1 LHEIPLKIAGIMEK
15 KIVKKAAVKTGSDQ
29 GSRHPQ
35 KWLGSAWPLLWFAL
49 AGFLLFGQTL
59 RFDYT
64 WLDDQTLVLN
74 NLENL
79 KSAANIPSAFTGD
92 VFHSLPGNRYY
103 YRPVLTLSFM
113 ADAGIG
119 GGSFTAFHAGN
130 ILYHVIAVFLV
141 FLLFAELG
149 FDRLRSFLFS
159 MLFLVHP
166 LVTQVVAWVP
176 GRNDS
181 LLAIFSA
188 GSFLFFIRYLKTG
201 RQLTLWLSFFFYVLA
216 LFTKEN
222 AIVIPFLFAAYA
234 FLVSRVPWKKMFLPV
249 LSWILLTTAWAVIR
263 HQALGAQGGASLFV
277 QVLSVMR
284 GLPALLPFLGKAVFP
299 FDLSVFPILADMKV
313 SLVLGM
319 GVLVLLGVLFRFTA
333 PADRALSAIGLAWFL
348 AFLVPSFVSVSGQIP
363 NYSEHRSY
371 LSLAGI
377 LLMVLASAPVK
388 KASFSSVPPLVV
400 MAGTILLFGLLTFRH
415 AGNFR
420 DRLTFWKN
428 AVETSP
434 SHAFNYNNLGAMY
447 FLDHEFEKAEP
458 YFLKAIEINPYEPMA
473 HSNAGLICMNTGRP
487 AEAEKFYLEEIRIN
501 PKYDHAYF
509 NLGILYYNSGKYDEG
524 IRLWEKTLE
533 INPGY
538 KDAYD
543 ALLFAF
549 QKLDRPGDRD
559 RILKKATENRITH

>member
-1 LHEIPLKIAGIMEK
+1 MEK
-15 KIVKKAAVKTGSDQ
+15 GKSGKDAGRQPTGA
-29 GSRHPQ
+29 G
-35 KWLGSAWPLLWFAL
+35 WLRPGPALLWIAL
-49 AGFLLFGQTL
+49 AAFLLFGRTIPY
-59 RFDYT
+59 DYT
-64 WLDDQTLVLN
+64 YLDDQTLILA

-79 KSAANIPSAFTGD
+79 KSPQHLSDAFSGD

-113 ADAGIG
+113 ADARIG
-119 GGSFTAFHAGN
+119 GGSFTAFHVGN
-130 ILYHVIAVFLV
+130 ILYHAIAVFLI

-159 MLFLVHP
+159 LLFLVHP
-166 LVTQVVAWVP
+166 LATQVVAWVP

-188 GSFLFFIRYLKTG
+188 GSFLFLIRHLKRG
-201 RQLTLWLSFFFYVLA
+201 RQMYLWLSLFFYCLA

-222 AIVIPFLFAAYA
+222 AIVIPFLFTAYA
-234 FLVSRVPWKKMFLPV
+234 WLVSRAPRKRMFLPIV
-249 LSWILLTTAWAVIR
+249 AWILLTVAWAAIR
-263 HQALGAQGGASLFV
+263 HLALGAQGGAAVFAQL
-277 QVLSVMR
+277 LSVIR
-284 GLPALLPFLGKAVFP
+284 GLPALLPFLGKTLFP

-313 SLVLGM
+313 SLVLGIV
-319 GVLVLLGVLFRFTA
+319 VLGMLGVLFRFTA
-333 PADRALSAIGLAWFL
+333 PADRTLSAIGFAWFL

-377 LLMVLASAPVK
+377 LLMVLVCAPVRK
-388 KASFSSVPPLVV
+388 TAFTTAAPLLAV
-400 MAGTILLFGLLTFRH
+400 AGVILLFSLLTFRH
-415 AGNFR
+415 SAHFR

-458 YFLKAIEINPYEPMA
+458 CFRKAIGINPFEPMA

-509 NLGILYYNSGKYDEG
+509 NLGILYYNSGRYDEG
-524 IRLWEKTLE
+524 MRLWEKTLE
-533 INPGY
+533 INPRY

-549 QKLDRPGDRD
+549 NKLGRKNDIE
-559 RILKKATENRITH
+559 RINEKARQNGMMP